1 MEKDIIAE
9 YLTNFDPT
17 NSRTNFRTPF
27 YSIKKPAD
35 ILFITSEKGV
45 YIYSKDPKF
54 ARRVKSTIDK
64 YNVFRNKGIVPIP
77 VK

>member
-1 MEKDIIAE
+1 MEKGITAE
-9 YLTNFDPT
+9 HPTNFDPA
-17 NSRTNFRTPF
+17 NSRTNFRTPS
-27 YSIKKPAD
+27 YGVKKPAD
-35 ILFITSEKGV
+35 MLFITSEEGV
-45 YIYSKDPKF
+45 YICSKDPKF

>member
-9 YLTNFDPT
+9 YPTNFNPV
-17 NSRTNFRTPF
+17 NFRTNFHTPF
-27 YSIKKPAD
+27 YSVKKPTD
-35 ILFITSEKGV
+35 ILFITSEEEV

-54 ARRVKSTIDK
+54 VRRVKFIIDK
-64 YNVFRNKGIVPIP
+64 YNVFYNKGIVLIP